1 MFARLLFAVLFAF
14 SVSAGPA
21 LAQGNGKKNGKD
33 VEASQGNGNGP
44 GAKKETGPGSN
55 NGGGPGGNSGN
66 GAGSNN
72 GNGPGGN
79 SGNGAGGNSGNGPGN
94 KNGNGSGNNNG
105 NGPGGGNSSPAAPA
119 GPAGPATGPSDRA
132 PTPSQPAQV
141 LTQDEAA
148 TAAGAGQ
155 VAPLTDFADS
165 IAERSGGE
173 IVDAELLRVDGM
185 LVYAIKVLEPSGQLA
200 TQYFHARSGVFIG
213 VQ

>member
-1 MFARLLFAVLFAF
+1 MFARLLFAVLLAF

-33 VEASQGNGNGP
+33 TEASQGNGNGNGP
-44 GAKKETGPGSN
+44 GAKKETGPGN
-55 NGGGPGGNSGN
+55 
-66 GAGSNN
+66 NN
-72 GNGPGGN
+72 GNGPGSNDGN
-79 SGNGAGGNSGNGPGN
+79 GPGGNNGNAGGGAGGNSGNGPGN
-94 KNGNGSGNNNG
+94 VNG
-105 NGPGGGNSSPAAPA
+105 NGPGGSNGTGPGGSNASPPAPSAPSSP
-119 GPAGPATGPSDRA
+119 GTGPGDRA

-141 LTQDEAA
+141 LTQDEAV

-185 LVYAIKVLEPSGQLA
+185 LVYAIKVLEPDGSLA

-213 VQ
+213 VE